1 MVSLCQIVI
10 NTMEIMLK
18 YIKGKCVEGRLI
30 LYRIIRKMT
39 LGRGAGTG
47 IWRKMQ
53 VP

>member
-1 MVSLCQIVI
+1 MVSPCQIVI
-10 NTMEIMLK
+10 NTMAIMLK
-18 YIKGKCVEGRLI
+18 YMKGKRVEGRLI

-39 LGRGAGTG
+39 PGRGAGTD